1 MKIKIP
7 NLCDAMKE
15 VLRGKFIGVNAYIK
29 KEERS
34 QINNLTYISKNQKK
48 NKLNPKLAEERKKI
62 KIRIEVNETNQP
74 N

>member
-1 MKIKIP
+1 
-7 NLCDAMKE
+7 MKE

>member
-1 MKIKIP
+1 
-7 NLCDAMKE
+7 MKE

-62 KIRIEVNETNQP
+62 KIRIEVNEIEK
-74 N
+74 